1 MAPKT
6 WKISSPA
13 ADTLAKAVFAHS
25 QGRIYDRSD
34 AAQQKRAMALNT
46 VIAAIV
52 FWNTLYMEKAA
63 GIWIVRGRSRWAII

>member
-1 MAPKT
+1 
-6 WKISSPA
+6 
-13 ADTLAKAVFAHS
+13 
-25 QGRIYDRSD
+25 
-34 AAQQKRAMALNT
+34 MALNT